1 MYLVTP
7 GNKNR
12 CAVLN
17 HSKAIP
23 WVTLNQGGL
32 GGSNI
37 CMIRFMTLDKRKCNY
52 GATLGYNHS
61 GGSQNLSE
69 VYF

>member
-7 GNKNR
+7 ENKNR

-17 HSKAIP
+17 CSKATP

-37 CMIRFMTLDKRKCNY
+37 CMIRFVSLGKSNY
-52 GATLGYNHS
+52 
-61 GGSQNLSE
+61 
-69 VYF
+69 